1 MIWEKSITAEQL
13 NVKIV
18 SYNLYS
24 HSTAPQLRQSSHFN
38 PPIAS
43 KVIHIQSLRD
53 YFNPLFAL
61 PITHYQSLLSSI
73 PPLLLNKNINTIKT
87 NSQTRFS
94 SRKNIPNFFKRKHR
108 THTTFQINHQRQ
120 PFSCSTKRKI
130 TPNTH

>member
-43 KVIHIQSLRD
+43 KVIHIQSLRN

-61 PITHYQSLLSSI
+61 PITHYQSLNHFYLQFRLSFLTKTLI
-73 PPLLLNKNINTIKT
+73 PLKRTAKPASAVGKIYPIFLKGNIEHT
-87 NSQTRFS
+87 
-94 SRKNIPNFFKRKHR
+94 PPFK
-108 THTTFQINHQRQ
+108 
-120 PFSCSTKRKI
+120 
-130 TPNTH
+130 